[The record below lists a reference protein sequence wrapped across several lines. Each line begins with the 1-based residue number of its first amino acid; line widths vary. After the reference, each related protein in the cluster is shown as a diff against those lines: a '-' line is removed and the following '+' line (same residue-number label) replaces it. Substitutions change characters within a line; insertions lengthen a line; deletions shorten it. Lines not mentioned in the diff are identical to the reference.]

1 MLWPLP
7 HLGLLLHASL
17 LQRRRL
23 HKSISPAAGGA
34 LPSFGTA
41 KVGTAGGI
49 CSLSFSADQLDAA
62 TEEGRK
68 ANNSLFNWCYFSFTV
83 SMMVVL
89 TVVVYV
95 QDSVSWS
102 LGLAIPQLSCSNLPS
117 FSSLEPNFTP
127 ALPKGQRQRNEEAE
141 TKGSGK
147 EPRRKM
153 EEEKGE
159 STVRHNEALHCSMRC
174 FCLSAPAMKPE
185 KGGDGGGCDHGG
197 GGDEEAPR
205 EAAAVKKYGGWK
217 SMPFVIGNETFEKL
231 AAFGLMANFMVYLVN
246 KFKMKQVYAT
256 NVLNIFSGTA
266 NLAPLAGAYLAD
278 AHLGRFRTLALASFA
293 SLAGMVVLTLTALLP
308 QLRPPE
314 CSLDDAGAGG
324 CDGPSRMHLGVLFT
338 ALALL
343 TIGAGGIR
351 PCNVA
356 FAVDQ
361 FDAASEKG
369 RKDINTFFNWYYF
382 SFTISMM
389 VALTLVVYIQDS
401 VSWSLGLGIP
411 ALLMI
416 FSIIVF
422 FLGTKMYVM
431 VEPEGS
437 VFTSILQVLV
447 ACYRK
452 RHLDVEKAVYFDPPS
467 STPKYDLTAN
477 LSHFDS
483 EHVVSIIGT
492 SSTTPFQDGAVYK
505 NDKKFLNKAAIMVS
519 EAEIT
524 PEGSAADP
532 WRLSSVQKV
541 EELKCLVG
549 IFPIWIAGVLCFIPA
564 AQQGTFSVLQA
575 LKMDRHLGT
584 GSFQIPPGSLG
595 VFSLLAVTLW
605 IPIYDRLIVPAAR
618 SITNQEEGITL
629 LQRTGIGLV
638 LSVLSMLVS
647 AMVERKR
654 IQAALLHPDING
666 VAPISVLWLVPQCVI
681 LGIAE
686 AFYAIGQI
694 EFYYKEFPD
703 HMTSF
708 SGSLLNCAFA
718 LSSYLTSLLVSLVRS
733 TTATAKSGGKSW
745 LEDDINRG
753 RVDYYYYL
761 LAVLGG
767 FNLLYFLI
775 VSSRYEYKATA
786 RKTDVKIMGAQK
798 GEDEDGKENC

>member
-1 MLWPLP
+1 
-7 HLGLLLHASL
+7 
-17 LQRRRL
+17 
-23 HKSISPAAGGA
+23 
-34 LPSFGTA
+34 
-41 KVGTAGGI
+41 
-49 CSLSFSADQLDAA
+49 
-62 TEEGRK
+62 
-68 ANNSLFNWCYFSFTV
+68 
-83 SMMVVL
+83 
-89 TVVVYV
+89 
-95 QDSVSWS
+95 
-102 LGLAIPQLSCSNLPS
+102 
-117 FSSLEPNFTP
+117 
-127 ALPKGQRQRNEEAE
+127 
-141 TKGSGK
+141 
-147 EPRRKM
+147 M

-159 STVRHNEALHCSMRC
+159 STVRHYEALHCSMRC
-174 FCLSAPAMKPE
+174 FCLSAPPMKPE
-185 KGGDGGGCDHGG
+185 KGGDSGGCDHGGGG

-205 EAAAVKKYGGWK
+205 EAAAVKKHGGWK

-278 AHLGRFRTLALASFA
+278 AYLGRFRTLAFASLA

-314 CSLDDAGAGG
+314 CSHDDAGAGG
-324 CDGPSRMHLGVLFT
+324 CAGPSRMHLGVLFT

-369 RKDINTFFNWYYF
+369 RKDINTLFNWYYF

-411 ALLMI
+411 ALLML

-437 VFTSILQVLV
+437 VFTSILQALV

-467 STPKYDLTAN
+467 STPKYVLTAN
-477 LSHFDS
+477 LR
-483 EHVVSIIGT
+483 
-492 SSTTPFQDGAVYK
+492 
-505 NDKKFLNKAAIMVS
+505 FLNKAAIVVS

-575 LKMDRHLGT
+575 LKMDRRLGT

-618 SITNQEEGITL
+618 NITNQEEGITL

-654 IQAALLHPDING
+654 IHAALLHPDING

-681 LGIAE
+681 LGLAE

-694 EFYYKEFPD
+694 ELYYKEFPD
-703 HMTSF
+703 HMKSF